1 MKIDNLVLLL
11 EKGFSKD
18 EIMALCGEAQ
28 PSAAAD
34 PAPAAQPEAAA
45 APAQPEQQAAQQPAQ
60 QPADDRLTKLETKL
74 DYAINRLNYMAVQSS
89 QQPAQQ
95 QESVDDILASVVRGF
110 KDEKD
115 KK

>member
-18 EIMALCGEAQ
+18 EIMALCGEAAA
-28 PSAAAD
+28 SA
-34 PAPAAQPEAAA
+34 PAEPVPAAQPEEPA
-45 APAQPEQQAAQQPAQ
+45 APAQPEPAAA
-60 QPADDRLTKLETKL
+60 QPADDRLNKLETKL

-110 KDEKD
+110 EKE
-115 KK
+115 K

>member
-34 PAPAAQPEAAA
+34 PAPAAQPETAA
-45 APAQPEQQAAQQPAQ
+45 APAQPEQAAAQPD
-60 QPADDRLTKLETKL
+60 DDRLTKLETKL
-74 DYAINRLNYMAVQSS
+74 DYAINRLNYMAVQGS

-95 QESVDDILASVVRGF
+95 QETVDDILASVVRGF
-110 KDEKD
+110 KDEK
-115 KK
+115 

>member
-11 EKGFSKD
+11 EKGFTKD
-18 EIMALCGEAQ
+18 EIMALCGEAAA
-28 PSAAAD
+28 SA
-34 PAPAAQPEAAA
+34 PAEPVPAAQPEEPAAQA
-45 APAQPEQQAAQQPAQ
+45 APAQPEPAAA
-60 QPADDRLTKLETKL
+60 QPADDRLNKLETKL

-110 KDEKD
+110 KDEK
-115 KK
+115 

>member
-11 EKGFSKD
+11 EKGFTKD

-28 PSAAAD
+28 PSAPAE
-34 PAPAAQPEAAA
+34 PAPAAQSE
-45 APAQPEQQAAQQPAQ
+45 QQPAQ
-60 QPADDRLTKLETKL
+60 QTEQPASQQSVQPDDDRLNKLETKL

-110 KDEKD
+110 KDEK
-115 KK
+115 

>member
-45 APAQPEQQAAQQPAQ
+45 VPAQPEQAAAQPG
-60 QPADDRLTKLETKL
+60 DDRLTKLETKL
-74 DYAINRLNYMAVQSS
+74 DYAINRLNYMAVQGS
-89 QQPAQQ
+89 QQPEQH
-95 QESVDDILASVVRGF
+95 QETVDDILASVVRGF
-110 KDEKD
+110 EKE
-115 KK
+115 K

>member
-34 PAPAAQPEAAA
+34 PAPAAQPE
-45 APAQPEQQAAQQPAQ
+45 QQPAQ
-60 QPADDRLTKLETKL
+60 QP
-74 DYAINRLNYMAVQSS
+74 
-89 QQPAQQ
+89 
-95 QESVDDILASVVRGF
+95 
-110 KDEKD
+110 
-115 KK
+115 

>member
-18 EIMALCGEAQ
+18 EIMALCGEAAA
-28 PSAAAD
+28 SAPAE
-34 PAPAAQPEAAA
+34 PAPAAQPEEPA
-45 APAQPEQQAAQQPAQ
+45 APAQPEPAAA

-110 KDEKD
+110 KDEK
-115 KK
+115 

>member
-11 EKGFSKD
+11 EKGFTKD
-18 EIMALCGEAQ
+18 EIMSLCGEA
-28 PSAAAD
+28 AASV
-34 PAPAAQPEAAA
+34 PAEPAQAAQPEEPA
-45 APAQPEQQAAQQPAQ
+45 APAQPEPAAAQPD
-60 QPADDRLTKLETKL
+60 DDRLNKLETKL

-110 KDEKD
+110 KDEK
-115 KK
+115 

>member
-34 PAPAAQPEAAA
+34 PAPAAQPEQQ
-45 APAQPEQQAAQQPAQ
+45 PEKQPEQPATQQPAQ
-60 QPADDRLTKLETKL
+60 QPDDRLTKLETKL
-74 DYAINRLNYMAVQSS
+74 DYAINRLNYMAVQGS
-89 QQPAQQ
+89 QQPAQH
-95 QESVDDILASVVRGF
+95 QETVDDILASVVRGF
-110 KDEKD
+110 KDD
-115 KK
+115 K